1 MRYVKTYESFRI
13 ENLEDLQKIRNFN
26 NSLNLNESLLD
37 DIMDFFKNIWD
48 FLAEKASDVVEF
60 LGDKWNEFKNK
71 INEISGIIINLIG
84 DKLGSVIKN
93 VEKLFGKPANDL
105 TIEDIKNE
113 LKNMPKVQTLS
124 STNEEKNPGEFS
136 EKDPLVQKVLA
147 IFEGIFLV
155 NMLTGFAPLAW
166 ILGYFVTGGI
176 VSGMFS
182 SLIITYLAIGI
193 FTTIRNML
201 YKSAEKTK
209 EKIKDPAFL
218 RKKEEL
224 IDYLTGTDTGW
235 KLGCQMS
242 VKEPGYA
249 DIDGDGEFDTELM
262 TFKKDDI
269 LIYAGVNF
277 YSSGDIKYTTTVR
290 NLNGDILLEPFDSKH
305 VEELNYILKDVVNKT
320 EVDDSKKLPPNKI
333 DWKSARIGDK
343 NTLDR
348 VMASVKKGGPG
359 GSYN

>member
-48 FLAEKASDVVEF
+48 FLVEKASDVVEF
-60 LGDKWNEFKNK
+60 LGDKWNEFTSAVSQFTNK
-71 INEISGIIINLIG
+71 IVEAIG

-93 VEKLFGKPANDL
+93 IEKIFKKPASDL
-105 TIEDIKNE
+105 SFSDIKTGLE
-113 LKNMPKVQTLS
+113 NMPEVKS
-124 STNEEKNPGEFS
+124 FESTNEDHAVGEFKK
-136 EKDPLVQKVLA
+136 EDPLVQKILA
-147 IFEGIFLV
+147 IFEIIFQVNALSMGVLAMWLGKVFLGIFI
-155 NMLTGFAPLAW
+155 AW
-166 ILGYFVTGGI
+166 PVHLI
-176 VSGMFS
+176 VSALAVCIFS
-182 SLIITYLAIGI
+182 S
-193 FTTIRNML
+193 IRAAL

-277 YSSGDIKYTTTVR
+277 YSSGDILYNTTVR

-320 EVDDSKKLPPNKI
+320 EVDDSKKIHYKTY
-333 DWKSARIGDK
+333 GDE